1 MASLTLPADT
11 DMELLSEFL
20 VEAAEQVATAETN
33 LLALEQRPDDAAA
46 IGAVFRAFHTIKG
59 VAGFLGLDA
68 LVSLAHKAE
77 SLLSRIRAGEMTF
90 AGERAN
96 ACIAA
101 LDGLR
106 LLVEAT
112 GAAAQGRPAEL
123 PGDLEAIET
132 RLLVLTLEDQPLAAP
147 LVAARPSTQEAA
159 IEPGTPAAS
168 PNAAAAADAWVR
180 VRTDRLDR
188 MVDMVSELVI
198 ASSIVMQGM
207 QRSTGL
213 DTGFGRDIEQQIG
226 IVRQLQSLAMSLRM
240 VPLKQLFQRAH
251 RVVRDTAHRVR
262 RPVEFVSSGEETELD
277 RNVVEALGDPLVH
290 MLRNAID
297 HGLESPEVRLA
308 AGKPEAGTVR
318 LAAYQE
324 GGAVIVEL
332 SDDGRGMDPERIR
345 AKAVSRGL
353 IAADAVL
360 SDKESLELIFLPG
373 FSTAETVTDLSGR
386 GVGMDVVRR
395 NVETLKGRV
404 EIRSVVGQGSTFTIT
419 LPLTLAILDGMLVRS
434 GEQRYVIPTSSIETV
449 AQPAAGDLFTLWGR
463 GEMLRLRER
472 VLPVYR
478 LSRLF
483 GNPESAEGAR
493 LVVILRAGS
502 EPYALQVD
510 ELLGQQQ
517 VVAKSIGTD
526 LGPLDGVSGAAIL
539 GDGRVGL
546 IVDPVGLAELV
557 RTFPSTEYPCA

>member
-77 SLLSRIRAGEMTF
+77 SLLSRIHAGEMTF

-360 SDKESLELIFLPG
+360 SEKESLELIFLPG

-483 GNPESAEGAR
+483 GNPESPEGAR

-546 IVDPVGLAELV
+546 IVDPVGLAELA